1 MDKKQNVHY
10 APGIHPV
17 KERCSIKDFTPLII
31 VAIVVT
37 AFSAVIMYV
46 TNGGW
51 EIFMRMF
58 MAAFF
63 LIFGGL
69 KLLKLS
75 HFATAYRK
83 YDLIAKHS
91 RVYALAYPFI
101 EIALGIGYFA
111 NFMPAMVNLV
121 TFIIMSIGA
130 FGVLRVLYRG
140 EKIVCACMGAVF
152 KIPMTGVTLG
162 ENLLMAGM
170 ALMTIM

>member
-1 MDKKQNVHY
+1 MNEKKEVHY
-10 APGIHPV
+10 AKGVSPM
-17 KERCSIKDFTPLII
+17 KERYTVKDFTPLIF
-31 VAIVVT
+31 VAMVVV
-37 AFSAVIMYV
+37 AFSAVVMYV
-46 TNGGW
+46 TEGGW

-75 HFATAYRK
+75 HFATAYGK

-101 EIALGIGYFA
+101 EIALGIGYLV
-111 NFMPAMVNLV
+111 NFMPTVVNLI
-121 TFIIMSIGA
+121 TFVIMGIGA
-130 FGVLRVLYRG
+130 LGVLRVLYRG

-162 ENLLMAGM
+162 ENLLMVAM
-170 ALMTIM
+170 ALMMLM